1 MAIAKVTI
9 DALTQMAN
17 TLRQNADG
25 ILATKEQ
32 MDTELYSIPW
42 DDPIGLNF
50 INRYE
55 EDFKPLKEK
64 LIPNIESYLRYL
76 ENMGITI
83 GEYAEMS
90 HIHITGTED
99 IVRVLPKG
107 TPTDPIVLD
116 HGAVP
121 HIPDEPLQPI
131 NPDSVIPAIEE
142 FSGTWKLQ
150 PGEQITLDD
159 GSVIEITSIPNGCGT
174 TEGIGHWAGQ
184 TGAGVDAFMNY
195 SPVAEDVALVGIATG
210 GVTGIIA
217 ISEAGKI
224 LNPQEFQR
232 LNDEACA
239 MHDICYVQGDKFL
252 CEQNLH
258 NDGGRFMSIGT
269 SLFGGPAYKEAQKEG
284 LNSQMYIK
292 KAEIMSGKRIILPEG
307 YWARLSSVRKQ

>member
-1 MAIAKVTI
+1 
-9 DALTQMAN
+9 
-17 TLRQNADG
+17 
-25 ILATKEQ
+25 
-32 MDTELYSIPW
+32 
-42 DDPIGLNF
+42 
-50 INRYE
+50 
-55 EDFKPLKEK
+55 
-64 LIPNIESYLRYL
+64 
-76 ENMGITI
+76 MGITI

>member
-1 MAIAKVTI
+1 MALAKVTI
-9 DALTQMAN
+9 EALSQMAN
-17 TLRQNADG
+17 TLRQSADD

-32 MDTELYSIPW
+32 MDNELRSFPW
-42 DDPIGLNF
+42 DDPIGWTF

-55 EDFKPLKEK
+55 DDFKPLKEK
-64 LIPNIESYLRYL
+64 LIPNIESYLNYL
-76 ENMGITI
+76 GSIGITV

-99 IVRVLPKG
+99 IVGVLPKG
-107 TPTDPIVLD
+107 TPTDPVVLD

-131 NPDSVIPAIEE
+131 NPDSVIPATEE
-142 FSGTWKLQ
+142 FSGTWELQ
-150 PGEQITLDD
+150 PGEQIALDD

-195 SPVAEDVALVGIATG
+195 SPVAKGVALVGIATG
-210 GVTGIIA
+210 GVAGIIA

-224 LNPQEFQR
+224 LNPEEFQR

-239 MHDICYVQGDKFL
+239 MHDICYVQGDKFV
-252 CEQNLH
+252 CEQNLY

-269 SLFGGPAYKEAQKEG
+269 TLFGGSAYKDAQREG
-284 LNSQMYIK
+284 LISQMYIT
-292 KAEIMSGKRIILPEG
+292 KAEIMSGKRIILPVG

>member
-1 MAIAKVTI
+1 MALAKVTI
-9 DALTQMAN
+9 EALTQMAN
-17 TLRQNADG
+17 TLRQSADD

-32 MDTELYSIPW
+32 MDSELRSFPW
-42 DDPIGLNF
+42 EDPIGLSF

-64 LIPNIESYLRYL
+64 LIPNIESYLIYL
-76 ENMGITI
+76 ENIGITI

-99 IVRVLPKG
+99 IMRVLPKG
-107 TPTDPIVLD
+107 TPTDPVVLD
-116 HGAVP
+116 HGTVP
-121 HIPDEPLQPI
+121 RIPNDPLQPI
-131 NPDSVIPAIEE
+131 NPDSVIPATEE
-142 FSGTWKLQ
+142 YSGTWKLQ
-150 PGEQITLDD
+150 PDEQIALDD
-159 GSVIEITSIPNGCGT
+159 RTVIEITPIPNGCGT

-195 SPVAEDVALVGIATG
+195 SPVAKGAALVGIATG
-210 GVTGIIA
+210 GVAGIIA
-217 ISEAGKI
+217 ISAAGKI
-224 LNPQEFQR
+224 LNPEEFQR

-239 MHDICYVQGDKFL
+239 MHDICYVQGDKFV

-269 SLFGGPAYKEAQKEG
+269 YLFGGSAYKEAQIEG

-307 YWARLSSVRKQ
+307 YWARLSSAREQ

>member
-1 MAIAKVTI
+1 MALAKVTI
-9 DALTQMAN
+9 EALTQMAN
-17 TLRQNADG
+17 TLRQSADD
-25 ILATKEQ
+25 ILLTKEQ
-32 MDTELYSIPW
+32 MDRELYSIPW

-55 EDFKPLKEK
+55 EDFMPLKEK
-64 LIPNIESYLRYL
+64 LIPDIKSYLNYL
-76 ENMGITI
+76 ENIGITV

-107 TPTDPIVLD
+107 TPVDPVVLD
-116 HGAVP
+116 HGTVP
-121 HIPDEPLQPI
+121 RIPNDPLQPI
-131 NPDSVIPAIEE
+131 NPDSVIPATEE
-142 FSGTWKLQ
+142 YSGTWKLQ
-150 PGEQITLDD
+150 PDEQIALDD
-159 GSVIEITSIPNGCGT
+159 RTVIEITPIPNGCGT

-195 SPVAEDVALVGIATG
+195 SPVAKGAALVGIATG
-210 GVTGIIA
+210 GVAGIIA
-217 ISEAGKI
+217 ISAAGKI
-224 LNPQEFQR
+224 LNPEEFQR

-239 MHDICYVQGDKFL
+239 MHDICYVQGDKFV

-269 SLFGGPAYKEAQKEG
+269 SLFGGPAYKEAQIEG

-307 YWARLSSVRKQ
+307 YWARLSS